1 MDSGQSYT
9 KFTFIF
15 PKGRPRDDM
24 RLRSE
29 FLISGDYLDI
39 SLVCTFKD
47 VHRLHLTPLRGFA
60 EAKVRF

>member
-1 MDSGQSYT
+1 
-9 KFTFIF
+9 
-15 PKGRPRDDM
+15 M

-29 FLISGDYLDI
+29 FHIYGDYMDI

-47 VHRLHLTPLRGFA
+47 VNRLHLTPLRGFA